1 MLQCLANCRDLSVI
15 GTSWSVPNLKSA
27 LGGQA
32 KIYLR
37 PIQKNLSTRS
47 EEPKRNESLLKEKCR
62 WCKKP
67 FLFSELREH
76 SSHCNVHRASS
87 LQVSQAASLQ
97 SPLQSN
103 GTRYSSNVP
112 GFVAAQASVD
122 LHTASSPQYS
132 QTTQQLL
139 LHQDSMV
146 AATQPANYVTSPS
159 IQATTQQLGG
169 EAVDDARRSISN
181 LEDILEQV
189 AIKSADSGNPVQMLQ
204 CLQDSVVVGRALE
217 IVNVSERLEG
227 DVNYILVNRYN
238 LLELSLI
245 HI

>member
-1 MLQCLANCRDLSVI
+1 M
-15 GTSWSVPNLKSA
+15 
-27 LGGQA
+27 
-32 KIYLR
+32 
-37 PIQKNLSTRS
+37 
-47 EEPKRNESLLKEKCR
+47 
-62 WCKKP
+62 
-67 FLFSELREH
+67 
-76 SSHCNVHRASS
+76 
-87 LQVSQAASLQ
+87 Q

-112 GFVAAQASVD
+112 GFVVAQASVD

-132 QTTQQLL
+132 QTTEQLP

-204 CLQDSVVVGRALE
+204 SLQDSVVVGMALE
-217 IVNVSERLEG
+217 TVNVSERLEG

-238 LLELSLI
+238 LLEQPLMKFN
-245 HI
+245 